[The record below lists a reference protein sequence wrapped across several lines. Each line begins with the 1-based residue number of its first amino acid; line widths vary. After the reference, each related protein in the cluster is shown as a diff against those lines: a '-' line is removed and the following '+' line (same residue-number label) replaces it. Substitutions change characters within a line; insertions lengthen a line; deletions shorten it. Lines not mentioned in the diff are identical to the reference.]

1 MLFLTTWKRYYLV
14 AVHIYSPLGKGCLMS
29 LLLCLYPGVLN
40 GFCLSRKTIPQ
51 CVLGVNP
58 RGSKIINV
66 KCLIVANRHPHQC
79 NRARAFK
86 YTNCKARLSCNDRC
100 DLRRQFPFWKNSLS
114 QRGTC
119 SKSIKTFIWTLEKN
133 WSKRSIESWT
143 WRTLIWSKTGITHNF
158 FHRHFGKTAQT

>member
-1 MLFLTTWKRYYLV
+1 MATLVNYTCKSFIKLTPGCNFCQWKVNIILWSDNKRLKKIMLFLTTWKRYYLV

-79 NRARAFK
+79 IELGLLNTQIVKHAFLAMTDAT
-86 YTNCKARLSCNDRC
+86 YVDS
-100 DLRRQFPFWKNSLS
+100 FHSE
-114 QRGTC
+114 
-119 SKSIKTFIWTLEKN
+119 KTP
-133 WSKRSIESWT
+133 
-143 WRTLIWSKTGITHNF
+143 
-158 FHRHFGKTAQT
+158 